1 MQKADDTQK
10 ICENCGAE
18 YEYQAPCCP
27 YCGTTNEIG
36 AEQQYMNKLQD
47 LKQNLG
53 KMRQVA
59 PDAYAQ
65 EIRSTGRRTG
75 IAAFIIIAA
84 LALIIGSFAFC
95 YYYRVNVLETREM
108 KSQLLWEQ
116 QYFPQLDEW
125 YDNQEFDKILEFQ
138 TELYTNEE
146 TKNISLYR
154 WKHIS
159 FLRNYER
166 YVYLQET
173 AERMDTGEKI
183 QDSEKASALY
193 NALSLIYAEE
203 ISKECGIEVIENIDL
218 LKEYGVYADG
228 FLQNYLGMS
237 ENQISDAYAETTEE
251 SGIISFKVC
260 ESYAEQL
267 TWKQ

>member
-1 MQKADDTQK
+1 MQIADDTRK

-27 YCGTTNEIG
+27 YCGTINEIG

-47 LKQNLG
+47 LKQDLG

-75 IAAFIIIAA
+75 IAAFIIIVA

-146 TKNISLYR
+146 TENIALYR
-154 WKHIS
+154 WKHIQ
-159 FLRNYER
+159 FIRNYER
-166 YVYLQET
+166 YVYLQEL
-173 AERMDTGEKI
+173 AGQINDGETI
-183 QDSEKASALY
+183 WDSEKSSALY
-193 NALSLIYAEE
+193 DSLNLIYLEE
-203 ISKECGIEVIENIDL
+203 TSKECGVELTDNIDL
-218 LKEYGVYADG
+218 LRKYGIYAG
-228 FLQNYLGMS
+228 EFLQNYLGMS
-237 ENQISDAYAETTEE
+237 EAQISDAYAQTTQE
-251 SGIISFKVC
+251 GIISFKAC
-260 ESYAEQL
+260 ESYAKQL
-267 TWKQ
+267 VWKQ